1 MPETPETP
9 HMPAWPYPFWIAHR
23 GAGRLAPENTLAA
36 FRLGAS
42 LGWQMIECDV
52 KLSQDGVPFLMH
64 DASLERTTSGSGS
77 ALQAWAQLSQ
87 LDAGSWHSR
96 LYAGEPL
103 LTLQNAA
110 RWSQANGVLLN
121 LEIKPVP
128 GQEEPTGQ
136 TVASSAARLWA
147 HAPIAPLLT
156 SFSVP
161 ALRAAR
167 RAAPALPLGLLADPL
182 PGRWQDITQEL
193 DCMALIVQHRLCTGE
208 LAQQAHALGLRLL
221 SYTVND
227 EAEAHR
233 LIALG
238 ADGLIS
244 DAVDR
249 FCPAQRAETAS
260 RS

>member
-1 MPETPETP
+1 M
-9 HMPAWPYPFWIAHR
+9 
-23 GAGRLAPENTLAA
+23 
-36 FRLGAS
+36 
-42 LGWQMIECDV
+42 
-52 KLSQDGVPFLMH
+52 
-64 DASLERTTSGSGS
+64 
-77 ALQAWAQLSQ
+77 
-87 LDAGSWHSR
+87 
-96 LYAGEPL
+96 
-103 LTLQNAA
+103 
-110 RWSQANGVLLN
+110 
-121 LEIKPVP
+121 
-128 GQEEPTGQ
+128 
-136 TVASSAARLWA
+136 
-147 HAPIAPLLT
+147 
-156 SFSVP
+156 P

-227 EAEAHR
+227 EAEARR

-249 FCPAQRAETAS
+249 FCPAPGQRAEAAS